1 MAIEFLSIIMDSN
14 LENVKKEKNAI
25 RQSLFLEN
33 QDFITISIGLFSIKK
48 A

>member
-48 A
+48 T

>member
-14 LENVKKEKNAI
+14 LESVKKEKNAI